1 MLDKLLGIATGASLA
16 DLGALA
22 AITAIIVEVLK
33 KILPQSFPTQAL
45 TIIVS
50 IIVTFAASILCYGFT
65 LKIAGLGIIGGFVV
79 AFVAMNGFD
88 SLRNI
93 WLRFTTKSIIS
104 SEEEFGKENYI
115 EEDDGGEG

>member
-1 MLDKLLGIATGASLA
+1 MLEKLLGIATGASLS

-45 TIIVS
+45 TIIVG
-50 IIVTFAASILCYGFT
+50 IVVTLCLSMICYGVT
-65 LKIAGLGIIGGFVV
+65 LKIAGAGIIGGFVV

-88 SLRNI
+88 SLKNI
-93 WLRFTTKSIIS
+93 WLKFNGGGSEKIEEVS
-104 SEEEFGKENYI
+104 SEQEYGDE
-115 EEDDGGEG
+115 